1 MDTILFIIEL
11 IGVFAFGFSGAVVA
25 IDKETD
31 LVGVIFLSNIT
42 TFGGGIMRDLIIG
55 RIPAF
60 FNDLWLLVLICTLT
74 SILVFFIA
82 RLSKK
87 WYVKNKEFV
96 LQINNYIDAAGLGAF
111 AVASVKITME
121 LCPEEGPFLA
131 IMMGVVTA
139 IGGGMVRDVCLCD
152 VPFVFR
158 KRIYALAA
166 AAGSVLYYC
175 IAAYWIP
182 NETGEIIACI
192 VGLISVF
199 LIRVCATV
207 FHLNMPKAIKFSE
220 QQEIAHEIEEEEAHR
235 KEQETVK
242 TK

>member
-1 MDTILFIIEL
+1 MDTIIFIIEL
-11 IGVFAFGFSGAVVA
+11 IGVVAFAFSGAVVA

-31 LVGVIFLSNIT
+31 LVGVVFLSHIT
-42 TFGGGIMRDLIIG
+42 AFGGGIMRDIIIG

-60 FNDLWLLVLICTLT
+60 FNDLWLFVIICTVT
-74 SILVFFIA
+74 SLLVFLIA

-87 WYVKNKEFV
+87 WYVKNKENV
-96 LQINNYIDAAGLGAF
+96 LGVNNFIDAAGLGAF

-121 LCPEEGPFLA
+121 LCPQEGPFLA
-131 IMMGVVTA
+131 IMMGVIA
-139 IGGGMVRDVCLCD
+139 SIGGGMVRDVCLMD

-175 IAAYWIP
+175 ISVYWMP
-182 NETGEIIACI
+182 SELGEVVASI
-192 VGLISVF
+192 VGMLSVF
-199 LIRVCATV
+199 LIRVFATV

-220 QQEIAHEIEEEEAHR
+220 QQQIVHELEEEAES
-235 KEQETVK
+235 KSDETVK
-242 TK
+242 TL